1 MPIGRVVGHR
11 GLSGELTVR
20 VGSGDAAIWHE
31 LRRVAIESTPEA
43 TRLYEVEHVR
53 TYRDRLVLKLRG
65 IDDASAAAALKGAR
79 VTAPAGAEPK
89 LPAGEYFAAGLVG
102 LAVVDE
108 TGHRLGV
115 VRDVVPTG
123 GADLLLV
130 GGDDGAEDE
139 WMVPMA
145 REIVRQVDTE
155 GGRLVVRLP
164 EGLRYLN
171 RPEKGSQS

>member
-1 MPIGRVVGHR
+1 MPIGSVVGHR

-20 VGSGDAAIWHE
+20 VGSGDAAIWQE
-31 LRRVAIESTPEA
+31 LRRVAVESTPEA
-43 TRLYEVEHVR
+43 TRFYEVQRAR

-65 IDDASAAAALKGAR
+65 VDDASAAEALKGAR
-79 VTAPAGAEPK
+79 VMAPAGAEPE
-89 LPAGEYFAAGLVG
+89 LPAGEYFAAGLLG

-108 TGHRLGV
+108 AGHRLGV

-123 GADLLLV
+123 GTDLLLV

-145 REIVRQVDTE
+145 REIVRQVDAE

-171 RPEKGSQS
+171 HPEEGNPS